1 MSEIPHVDD
10 VNTITEV
17 EIISKIAG
25 VSSVIL
31 SFHCISCEKKVINIE
46 TKILECQDCHSKM
59 LKSKFRNNHSTS
71 LLDIIGSSTL
81 DETLITKSL
90 LEFDK
95 PLEITFDFTS
105 KTVSS
110 VKLC

>member
-10 VNTITEV
+10 VTTITEV

-59 LKSKFRNNHSTS
+59 LKSKYRITLGLSVIVSDVVKGNNVTLTS
-71 LLDIIGSSTL
+71 G
-81 DETLITKSL
+81 ITI
-90 LEFDK
+90 
-95 PLEITFDFTS
+95 PHHYWT
-105 KTVSS
+105 
-110 VKLC
+110 